1 MGHGVGEDAMTLGNF
16 PATSKLAAWSR
27 SPASS
32 TVPTGTASRM
42 RRCSMRSVSPVRY
55 FVHNDSMTMFI
66 GRDETGT
73 LVEVGVIEWH
83 GVIAIAHAIRPA
95 RTKYLR

>member
-1 MGHGVGEDAMTLGNF
+1 
-16 PATSKLAAWSR
+16 
-27 SPASS
+27 
-32 TVPTGTASRM
+32 
-42 RRCSMRSVSPVRY
+42 MRSVSPVRY

-66 GRDETGT
+66 GPDETGT